1 MERSQDFT
9 LLEFFLDFAFFL
21 EIIVFLGRN
30 FVFDS
35 FNTFLEPCLFLYLF
49 IDFYVKF
56 VHVEEGMAFLHLR
69 VNGFV
74 LHGVTCLNNL
84 T

>member
-1 MERSQDFT
+1 M
-9 LLEFFLDFAFFL
+9 LEFFLNFSFFL
-21 EIIVFLGRN
+21 KMIVFLGRQ

-35 FNTFLEPCLFLYLF
+35 FKTMSKPCLFLYLF

-56 VHVEEGMAFLHLR
+56 VHTEEGMAFLLLQE
-69 VNGFV
+69 NGLV
-74 LHGVTCLNNL
+74 LHRVTCPNHL